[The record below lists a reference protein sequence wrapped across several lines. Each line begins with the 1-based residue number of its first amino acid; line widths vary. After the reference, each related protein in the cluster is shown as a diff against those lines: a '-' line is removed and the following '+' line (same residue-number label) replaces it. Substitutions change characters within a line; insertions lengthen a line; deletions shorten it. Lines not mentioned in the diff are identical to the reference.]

1 MLHHKKETN
10 IHSSVRKILKPL
22 DKQWYKWVLS
32 LWLLSASCLTPIFTV
47 PFFAS
52 RSNISN
58 PNDQNINN
66 TQIIESF
73 LEKTLYEQ
81 FEEHLDDSSYSFKY
95 IFFAGFAIS
104 QITIGFLG
112 DYFGKWPIFKHM
124 IEILNLTE
132 TINGIF
138 LSTSASSKFHIN

>member
-10 IHSSVRKILKPL
+10 IHSVKKILKPF
-22 DKQWYKWVLS
+22 DKQWCKWALS
-32 LWLLSASCLTPIFTV
+32 LWLLSVSCLTPIFIV

-81 FEEHLDDSSYSFKY
+81 FEENLNDAPYSFKY

-104 QITIGFLG
+104 QITIGFWVTFL
-112 DYFGKWPIFKHM
+112 
-124 IEILNLTE
+124 E
-132 TINGIF
+132 NGQY
-138 LSTSASSKFHIN
+138 LSI

>member
-1 MLHHKKETN
+1 M
-10 IHSSVRKILKPL
+10 
-22 DKQWYKWVLS
+22 LS
-32 LWLLSASCLTPIFTV
+32 LWLLSVSCLTPIFIV

-81 FEEHLDDSSYSFKY
+81 FEENLNDAPYSFKY

-112 DYFGKWPIFKHM
+112 DYFGKWLIFKRL
-124 IEILNLTE
+124 IKVLIISGILVSVTGE
-132 TINGIF
+132 VY
-138 LSTSASSKFHIN
+138 